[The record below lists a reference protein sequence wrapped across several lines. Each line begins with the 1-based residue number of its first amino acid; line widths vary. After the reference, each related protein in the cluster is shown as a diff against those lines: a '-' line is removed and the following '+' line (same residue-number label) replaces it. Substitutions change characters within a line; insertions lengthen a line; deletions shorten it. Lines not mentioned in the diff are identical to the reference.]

1 MSIFIFFFT
10 SFLMIET
17 AEQIFTKIFQDDGKR
32 AAIEKLSF
40 WFLNSF
46 VAGRTQPHKTQHGG
60 KTDLLIEESCVISAG

>member
-1 MSIFIFFFT
+1 
-10 SFLMIET
+10 MIET

-46 VAGRTQPHKTQHGG
+46 VGGREVQKRHLRFGPSLTKHNMAAKRIYLS
-60 KTDLLIEESCVISAG
+60 KKAV